1 MKITEFLQG
10 RNVARQAVTR
20 YINRHDEIFKNHV
33 KKDGKELDLDMMA
46 VEALEEVYPLEMP
59 VNVID
64 GVPMESFVKI
74 QNELIMSQKKVES
87 LQVQLLDVQK
97 QIATAKAQELLLEGE
112 PPTT

>member
-1 MKITEFLQG
+1 
-10 RNVARQAVTR
+10 
-20 YINRHDEIFKNHV
+20 
-33 KKDGKELDLDMMA
+33 MA

-59 VNVID
+59 VNVIN

-97 QIATAKAQELLLEGE
+97 QIATAKAQELLLEDK
-112 PPTT
+112 TNQTSKK